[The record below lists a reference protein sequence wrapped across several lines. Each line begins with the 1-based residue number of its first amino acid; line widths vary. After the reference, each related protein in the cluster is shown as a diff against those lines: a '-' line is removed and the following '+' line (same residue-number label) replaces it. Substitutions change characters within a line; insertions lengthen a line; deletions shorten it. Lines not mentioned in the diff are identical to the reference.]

1 MLREVFGFA
10 DAAATGRVL
19 DLPVPRPY
27 REYIEFLR
35 GLDLDSA
42 ETYWRSYLAGF
53 TAPTSL
59 VIDRPAT
66 DDGLSTAVQG
76 VSERRL
82 SLKTT
87 TALREFAASLDVTLN
102 TLLQTAWAI
111 LLQRYS
117 QETDVVFGATR
128 ACRRSAFSDA
138 TK

>member
-1 MLREVFGFA
+1 M
-10 DAAATGRVL
+10 
-19 DLPVPRPY
+19 
-27 REYIEFLR
+27 
-35 GLDLDSA
+35 
-42 ETYWRSYLAGF
+42 
-53 TAPTSL
+53 
-59 VIDRPAT
+59 
-66 DDGLSTAVQG
+66 STAVQG

-138 TK
+138 RRNDRAVHQYAAASREGGTRRVASTSW